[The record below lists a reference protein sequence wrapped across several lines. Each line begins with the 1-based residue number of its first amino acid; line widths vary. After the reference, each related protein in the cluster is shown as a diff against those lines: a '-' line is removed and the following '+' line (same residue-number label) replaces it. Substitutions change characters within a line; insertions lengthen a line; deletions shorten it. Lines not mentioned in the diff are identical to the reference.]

1 MDEVLYSVID
11 TNDGPEKV
19 VAKDMT
25 LDNAT
30 ILLKALFNEYF
41 GEQGLSYTKLVADR
55 FHPFRVECES
65 HLTLIF
71 DVSLKSFLA
80 DISDCSDKIASG
92 PQIMFSRPVEL

>member
-1 MDEVLYSVID
+1 MDEILYSVID

-41 GEQGLSYTKLVADR
+41 KEPGLSYMIVRQFPDAVT
-55 FHPFRVECES
+55 
-65 HLTLIF
+65 
-71 DVSLKSFLA
+71 DVNE
-80 DISDCSDKIASG
+80 G
-92 PQIMFSRPVEL
+92 

>member
-1 MDEVLYSVID
+1 MAYTNASVKKMDEILYSVID

-41 GEQGLSYTKLVADR
+41 GEPGLSYTIVRQFSDAA
-55 FHPFRVECES
+55 
-65 HLTLIF
+65 T
-71 DVSLKSFLA
+71 DVNE
-80 DISDCSDKIASG
+80 G
-92 PQIMFSRPVEL
+92 

>member
-41 GEQGLSYTKLVADR
+41 GEQWLSYTIVRQFSDEAVA
-55 FHPFRVECES
+55 VNE
-65 HLTLIF
+65 
-71 DVSLKSFLA
+71 
-80 DISDCSDKIASG
+80 G
-92 PQIMFSRPVEL
+92 